1 MLRKIGEKELIL
13 FIYFIVV
20 LILVLSFV
28 MFFVS
33 INQAKANILFK
44 ILPISFILS
53 FLTLLILFFN
63 THIETIY
70 DGNWKEIYSNNIQ
83 TNIYLSLNN
92 DENLNT
98 YKAGDSFEYEKYN
111 FQHDYYGYITAYKDN
126 ISEKKKVY
134 LKKSNIKIEGKI
146 KENSTISK
154 IEYRKVTGKKITLF
168 NINERLN
175 EMNYDGELRIE
186 ISPINIESKKELK
199 NLFE

>member
-1 MLRKIGEKELIL
+1 MIL

-70 DGNWKEIYSNNIQ
+70 DRNWKEIYSNNIQ

-186 ISPINIESKKELK
+186 ISPINIKSKKELK